1 MANPGETFFIDL
13 PDRRLRATW
22 VNQDAKRTDG
32 SSDGFARPTL
42 VFLHE
47 GLGCIEMW
55 RDFPLRLCQATGFRG
70 LIYDRTGYGGSSPW
84 AADPGIAYMHVEAQ
98 QILPQV
104 LAAAGIEDCILIGH
118 SDGGSIA
125 LIYAGADPEPLHAV
139 VTMAAHVF
147 AEPISVDSIAQARDA
162 FASGELATRLR
173 KYHGANTEGA
183 FQLWSSAWLAA
194 DFAGWNIEEFLPGIA
209 VPLLAIQGEDDEYGT
224 MAQLGTIAGKVGGY
238 AETRMIANCGHS
250 PHLQAPQETL
260 AAIARFI
267 APFVG

>member
-1 MANPGETFFIDL
+1 MDEFMVDL
-13 PDRRLRATW
+13 ADRRLRAAW
-22 VNQDAKRTDG
+22 LNRDG
-32 SSDGFARPTL
+32 AARASEKDGFSRPTL

-55 RDFPLRLCQATGFRG
+55 RGFPLSLCESTGFSG
-70 LIYDRTGYGGSSPW
+70 LVYDRTAYGRSSPW
-84 AADPGIAYMHVEAQ
+84 PADPGIAYMHIEAQ
-98 QILPQV
+98 QVLPQ
-104 LAAAGIEDCILIGH
+104 LLEATGIEDCILIGH

-147 AEPISVDSIAQARDA
+147 AEPISIDSIARAKIA
-162 FASGELATRLR
+162 FEQGDLAARLR
-173 KYHGANTEGA
+173 RYHGENTERA
-183 FQLWSSAWLAA
+183 FRLWNAAWLAP
-194 DFAGWNIEEFLPGIA
+194 DFAGWNIEEFLPGIT

-224 MAQLGTIAGKVGGY
+224 EAQLGTIAGKAGGY
-238 AETRMIANCGHS
+238 AETRLIADCGHS
-250 PHLQAPQETL
+250 PHLQAPDETR